1 MKKAFKFILGG
12 LGVLIIIFACLFF
25 FYVSDYY
32 KADTAVK
39 TAFDNAVV
47 DRSITVEK
55 DMIIFHAGNDDGS
68 AIIFYPGA
76 KVEATAYYPLL
87 KKLTD
92 RGITCILMKMP
103 FHLAFFA
110 PNAADKVY
118 DKLPQIKNFYI
129 SGHSLGGAMASSYMA
144 KHQDKL
150 NGLILLGAYIYGDI
164 DPSKVLTMYG
174 SNDQVLNRSKI
185 TYEENVQV
193 IDGGNHAYFGN
204 YGEQKG
210 DGTATI
216 TQDDQQ
222 KITANAIVDFI
233 RNLDSSATK

>member
-1 MKKAFKFILGG
+1 MKKTLKFILGG
-12 LGVLIIIFACLFF
+12 LGALIIIFVCAFF

-39 TAFDNAVV
+39 TAFDSAVE
-47 DRSITVEK
+47 DESITVEN

-68 AIIFYPGA
+68 AMIFYPGG
-76 KVEATAYYPLL
+76 KVESIAYYPLL
-87 KKLTD
+87 KKLSD
-92 RGITCILMKMP
+92 QGITCVLMKMP
-103 FHLAFFA
+103 FHLAFFSS
-110 PNAADKVY
+110 NAADKVY
-118 DKLPQIKNFYI
+118 DKLPGIKNFYI
-129 SGHSLGGAMASSYMA
+129 GGHSLGGAMASSYMA

-150 NGLILLGAYIYGDI
+150 SGLILLGAYIYGDI

-174 SNDQVLNRSKI
+174 SNDRVLNRSKI

-193 IDGGNHAYFGN
+193 IAGGNHAYFGN

-222 KITANAIVDFI
+222 NIAANAVVEFI
-233 RNLDSSATK
+233 RNLNSSATK